1 MSCINTSK
9 LEIKKLKENAH
20 IPTYGTEYA
29 AGADLY
35 AAIDENIVLMPGE
48 TKLIPTGLSMAIP
61 TGMVGLI
68 YARSGISIKRGLA
81 PANKVGVIDSDYRGE
96 VMVALYNQSN
106 VEQVIEQD
114 ERIAQFVLMPY
125 VQADFTEVE
134 ELDNDTPRGSGAFGS
149 TGAK

>member
-1 MSCINTSK
+1 MSCINESK

-35 AAIDENIVLMPGE
+35 AAIEENVTLEPGE
-48 TKLIPTGLSMAIP
+48 TKLISTGLSMAIP

-68 YARSGISIKRGLA
+68 FARSGISIKRGLA

-106 VEQVIEQD
+106 VEQVIEPN
-114 ERIAQFVLMPY
+114 ERIAQFILMPY
-125 VQADFTEVE
+125 IKANFTEVE
-134 ELDNDTPRGSGAFGS
+134 ELDDTDRGNGGFGS
-149 TGAK
+149 TGTK